1 MGRASGGAGLDR
13 LKYEVA
19 EEIGYFPHR
28 LGQAPQSPGGY
39 AAAIGDYKYEVAQEL
54 GIPLA
59 HGYNGDLTSRQA
71 GAIGGHIGGR
81 LGGQMVRRMIQIAE
95 EHLAGGGGG

>member
-1 MGRASGGAGLDR
+1 MAKANLDR

-19 EEIGYFPHR
+19 GEVGYFPS
-28 LGQAPQSPGGY
+28 GTTPDPQAWRTKLDQ
-39 AAAIGDYKYEVAQEL
+39 DKYEVAQEL

-59 HGYNGDLTSRQA
+59 RGYNGNLTSRQA

-81 LGGQMVRRMIQIAE
+81 LGGQMVRRMIQLAE
-95 EHLAGGGGG
+95 EHLAASTDLR